1 MFVFGVDAT
10 KTPVEE
16 VICMVGG
23 TDKLVDDVAEV
34 TGSNAPTEA
43 VPEMKGAL
51 FVVRPKLLSALVWAD
66 TIVLVPEFSVNGGNG
81 GRADC

>member
-23 TDKLVDDVAEV
+23 ADKLVDDVAE
-34 TGSNAPTEA
+34 GIDSNAPTEA
-43 VPEMKGAL
+43 VPEMKVVL
-51 FVVRPKLLSALVWAD
+51 FVVKPKLVSALVWAD
-66 TIVLVPEFSVNGGNG
+66 TTVLVPEFSVNGGND